1 MSKLHPSTKGR
12 MMTGFAAQRCRFGGI
27 TGILAKVIA
36 LLAVVAGLLS
46 RAGSLANA
54 QGGGWS
60 RPVMLSTNTANSW
73 WSDVAVDPAGRAY
86 VVWMSGQAGLDLL
99 MYSAWDG
106 QTWSEPKDIIVTA
119 RGGFTIRPALAINA
133 SNVLHVTY
141 RSYNSIFHASAPA
154 GTAGD
159 AASWTAG
166 HRLSGSGN
174 GYYSDVAIDSS
185 GVIHVVWNEAVPV
198 SSGEPAVWVGGTGGL
213 SRYDGRQWQADQA
226 LEDLA
231 GGEIYVIWEDASG
244 VDWFGTA
251 NGVFRSDGA
260 TWEALTTKDGLA
272 DSRVYAIRQ
281 DSDGVM
287 WFGTAKGVSS
297 YDSRSS
303 GRKWL
308 TYAQRDGLAGDR
320 VTAIAVFEG
329 RVLWFGTTEG
339 LSRYDGRSWVT
350 FSVADGLV
358 SKVVTALATDSR
370 GTLWIGTDKG
380 LSRYDGQTWVTF
392 TSANGLADSYITAL
406 AVGKDD
412 DLWVGTWGGVSHY
425 GDGQWKTFGV
435 SDGMPDK
442 RVTALDIDTRG
453 RVWVGTERGVSSY
466 DGQTWRVFT
475 TRDGLADDRVAVISE
490 DKVANAVCPNC
501 ADVFYRHSTDGGA
514 TWSEPVNLSNSFPGS
529 VKPQIRIDHQDRI
542 HVVWEEGED
551 WYVSAGKP
559 IGSAYV
565 HSLDGGATWS
575 QPAIFMGAEGAVQQI
590 TLGVGRDDDL
600 IVVWRYAG
608 HDQFYYQ
615 RSVDSGNS
623 WSAPAPISGVMAKAW
638 SSFSLD
644 SCSAATDSGG
654 HVHVL
659 VIGRFSDREE
669 ALSVVHLEWDGAQW
683 LAPTRVFASTDP
695 PEWPRIAIG
704 GGNRVFGTWF
714 TRDQEHV
721 WDTAHGRYQVWAA
734 SMQSSAPAVTPV
746 PVASRATG
754 PVATVEAVSS
764 PTSAPTPVVS
774 LTDSGL
780 PGGLRTETDELVH
793 MAIAL
798 VPLIAIVLALVSVRM
813 GWIRRVLDWF
823 ASRR

>member
-1 MSKLHPSTKGR
+1 MNEPVGPWVLLGR
-12 MMTGFAAQRCRFGGI
+12 LIKEGWLAALVAGALFAAT
-27 TGILAKVIA
+27 TGY
-36 LLAVVAGLLS
+36 AV
-46 RAGSLANA
+46 A
-54 QGGGWS
+54 QGPAWTK
-60 RPVMLSTNTANSW
+60 PVMLSTNTGSSW
-73 WSDVAVDPAGRAY
+73 WPDVAVDAAGRAY
-86 VVWMSGQAGLDLL
+86 VVWNSGLTEKGGQAVLDLL

-106 QTWSEPKDIIVTA
+106 QAWSEPKDIILTA
-119 RGGFTIRPALAINA
+119 RGGYTIRPAVAIDA
-133 SNVLHVTY
+133 DNVLHLTY
-141 RSYNSIFHASAPA
+141 RGETAIYHASAPA
-154 GTAGD
+154 SMAAS
-159 AASWTAG
+159 AASWTRG
-166 HRLSGSGN
+166 YRISGSGN
-174 GYYSDVAIDSS
+174 GYYSDLAVDSK
-185 GVIHVVWNEAVPV
+185 GVIHVVWNEQV
-198 SSGEPAVWVGGTGGL
+198 SATPEQPALWVGGVGGV
-213 SRYDGRQWQADQA
+213 SRYDGRQWQASQA
-226 LEDLA
+226 LDGLA
-231 GGEIYVIWEDASG
+231 GGEINVIWEDASG

-260 TWEALTTKDGLA
+260 TWEALTTEDGLA
-272 DSRVYAIRQ
+272 DSRVYAVGQ

-297 YDSRSS
+297 YDSRSK
-303 GRKWL
+303 GREWL
-308 TYAQRDGLAGDR
+308 TYTHRDGLAGDR

-329 RVLWFGTTEG
+329 RVLWFGTTDG
-339 LSRYDGRSWVT
+339 LSRYDGRNWVT

-358 SKVVTALATDSR
+358 SSVVTALAADSG

-392 TSANGLADSYITAL
+392 TSANGLADSHITAL

-435 SDGMPDK
+435 SDGIPDK

-453 RVWVGTERGVSSY
+453 RVWVGTERGVSRY

-475 TRDGLADDRVAVISE
+475 TKDGLADDRVAVISE
-490 DKVANAVCPNC
+490 DRVANAVCPNC
-501 ADVFYRHSTDGGA
+501 ADVFYRRSADGGV
-514 TWSEPVNLSNSFPGS
+514 TWSGPVNLSNSFPGS
-529 VKPQIRIDHQDRI
+529 VKPQIQIDHHDGI

-551 WYVSAGKP
+551 WYAFEGKP

-565 HSLDGGATWS
+565 HSLDAGTTWS
-575 QPAIFMGAEGAVQQI
+575 GPTIFTGAEGAVQQI

-615 RSVDSGNS
+615 RSTDNGDS
-623 WSAPAPISGVMAKAW
+623 WSAPAPISGVIARPW
-638 SSFSLD
+638 FSMNLD
-644 SCSAATDSGG
+644 SCDAATDSNG

-659 VIGRFSDREE
+659 VVGRFSNREE
-669 ALSVVHLEWDGAQW
+669 ALDVIHLEWDGTQW

-714 TRDQEHV
+714 TRDKEHV
-721 WDTAHGRYQVWAA
+721 WDSEHARYQVWAA

-746 PVASRATG
+746 PVALRAPG

-764 PTSAPTPVVS
+764 QTSAPTPMVS

-780 PGGLRTETDELVH
+780 PGGLRTETDEVAH

-798 VPLIAIVLALVSVRM
+798 APLFVILLVLVSVRM
-813 GWIRRVLDWF
+813 GWIRRALDWF
-823 ASRR
+823 VSRR